1 MSESTESKIP
11 LVLADSISKLFKA
24 EEYEKVLQYCEAQDP
39 EKQEKKEMKIYL
51 YEKMALAY
59 YKKNDIVKAK
69 EMFKTCLSLDP
80 QNYIMM
86 YHVGICHLL
95 LGEMDAANEQFVE
108 CLKINSGF
116 TCAAVN
122 QVFVLNIKGQHD
134 LAITL
139 YEKEKLPPMM
149 LRNMSYAYYQKGL
162 TVKALD
168 LIRKSTNYYPQEY
181 QNWVIWGKILKKKLF
196 WEEALEKFKIGVQLC
211 NNNEMKA
218 LLERKCKI
226 LQDLIDKEKE
236 RKKKEK
242 SCVIF

>member
-11 LVLADSISKLFKA
+11 LDLAENISKLFKA
-24 EEYEKVLQYCEAQDP
+24 EDYEKVIQFCEAQDP
-39 EKQEKKEMKIYL
+39 EKQEKKEIYL

-69 EMFKTCLSLDP
+69 EMFKTCLSLDAE
-80 QNYIMM
+80 NYIMM
-86 YHVGICHLL
+86 YHVGICHML
-95 LGEMDAANEQFVE
+95 LGEMDAAIEQFVGS
-108 CLKINSGF
+108 LKKNQNF

-134 LAITL
+134 LAISL
-139 YEKEKLPPMM
+139 YENDKSLSPMM
-149 LRNMSYAYYQKGL
+149 LRNMSYAYYQKGI
-162 TVKALD
+162 TVRALD
-168 LIRKSTNYYPQEY
+168 LIRKSTNYYPNEY

-196 WEEALEKFKIGVQLC
+196 WEEALEKYKIGVQLC

-218 LLERKCKI
+218 LLERKCKT
-226 LQDLIDKEKE
+226 LQDLIEKEKE